1 MNTTKHSHSHSHANH
16 RSHGADLAGNAEET
30 AAEAGN
36 RLTAVLENTR
46 QFVGNVRD
54 KAVATA
60 KATDKAVQE
69 HPYKSLAIAAG
80 VGIALGYIFGRR
92 RSTKED

>member
-1 MNTTKHSHSHSHANH
+1 MNTKHAHANH
-16 RSHGADLAGNAEET
+16 KSHAADLAETVEET
-30 AAEAGN
+30 AGEAGN

-60 KATDKAVQE
+60 KATDKAVHQN
-69 HPYKSLAIAAG
+69 PYKALAIGAG
-80 VGIALGYIFGRR
+80 IGIALGFILGRR
-92 RSTKED
+92 RGTKEV

>member
-1 MNTTKHSHSHSHANH
+1 MNTKHAHENH
-16 RSHGADLAGNAEET
+16 RSHAADLAETAEET

-46 QFVGNVRD
+46 QFVNNVRD

-60 KATDKAVQE
+60 KATDQAVQE
-69 HPYKSLAIAAG
+69 HPYKSLAVAAG
-80 VGIALGYIFGRR
+80 VGVALGYILGRR
-92 RSTKED
+92 RTE